1 MADEASK
8 PLRKAGASWWNRTA
22 TVVAVVFM
30 LFHLYT
36 AYFGVFE
43 AYFQRS
49 LDVSFILLL
58 VFLTYPLS
66 KRVPDNR
73 WFLGVDLLCLALVV
87 VIGYYSATNSD
98 DILIRA
104 GAATHLDLWLGG
116 MVLVLVLEATR
127 RAVGW
132 AMVILTLFFFFY
144 SMFGRYFPTLIAHGG
159 YSVEEII
166 TLNFMATDGLY
177 GLILGVFS
185 TFIIIFVIF
194 SSFLQETGA
203 VNFFINLSNAIA
215 GHFSGGPAKVAV
227 VSSGFIGSLSGS
239 SAANVVTTGS
249 FTIPMMKRMGYRG
262 EMAGGIE
269 AAAST
274 GGQIMP
280 PIMGASAF
288 VIAAILGVPYLEV
301 MKAAIIPALLY
312 FFSVGMVV
320 HFLCLRLGL
329 KGLPKS
335 KLPRFGAVLKEGWFL
350 FLPVAAI
357 VFFLVR
363 GYTALMAGFWAIM
376 VVLVVTAFRR
386 ESRITPRKFL
396 HALDRAGRGVVSVGV
411 TGACAG
417 IVVSFIVIS
426 GLGLRLN
433 DLIQILSGG
442 NLLAALFFTMIASLV
457 LGMGM
462 PTVGAYIIVATLG
475 APALEEMG
483 VSPMATHMFVF
494 FFAIV
499 CNVTPPVAL
508 AAYAAAPIAGSDP
521 WKTGWLAFRYSLA
534 GFLIPYF
541 FVYNNSLLLAGSAG
555 GIFWSVLTAMLGIVC
570 LAAFTAGF
578 YVRPATMLQRGFLI
592 LGALA
597 LLHGAFWT
605 DGVGIVILAGLY
617 LWQRVSRSGD
627 LVAAVQVEE

>member
-1 MADEASK
+1 
-8 PLRKAGASWWNRTA
+8 
-22 TVVAVVFM
+22 
-30 LFHLYT
+30 
-36 AYFGVFE
+36 
-43 AYFQRS
+43 
-49 LDVSFILLL
+49 
-58 VFLTYPLS
+58 
-66 KRVPDNR
+66 
-73 WFLGVDLLCLALVV
+73 
-87 VIGYYSATNSD
+87 
-98 DILIRA
+98 
-104 GAATHLDLWLGG
+104 
-116 MVLVLVLEATR
+116 
-127 RAVGW
+127 
-132 AMVILTLFFFFY
+132 
-144 SMFGRYFPTLIAHGG
+144 
-159 YSVEEII
+159 
-166 TLNFMATDGLY
+166 
-177 GLILGVFS
+177 
-185 TFIIIFVIF
+185 
-194 SSFLQETGA
+194 
-203 VNFFINLSNAIA
+203 
-215 GHFSGGPAKVAV
+215 
-227 VSSGFIGSLSGS
+227 
-239 SAANVVTTGS
+239 
-249 FTIPMMKRMGYRG
+249 
-262 EMAGGIE
+262 
-269 AAAST
+269 
-274 GGQIMP
+274 
-280 PIMGASAF
+280 
-288 VIAAILGVPYLEV
+288 
-301 MKAAIIPALLY
+301 
-312 FFSVGMVV
+312 
-320 HFLCLRLGL
+320 
-329 KGLPKS
+329 
-335 KLPRFGAVLKEGWFL
+335 
-350 FLPVAAI
+350 
-357 VFFLVR
+357 
-363 GYTALMAGFWAIM
+363 MAGFWAIM

-396 HALDRAGRGVVSVGV
+396 HALDRAGRGVVSVGI

-462 PTVGAYIIVATLG
+462 PTVGAYIIVATVG

-521 WKTGWLAFRYSLA
+521 WRTGWLAFRYALA

-541 FVYNNSLLLAGSAG
+541 FVYNHSLLLAGSAG

-578 YVRPATMLQRGFLI
+578 YVHPATLVQRGLLL

-617 LWQRVSRSGD
+617 LWQRFSRSGD